1 MDTIPH
7 RFPVLLRAVAVAT
20 LLAAAAV
27 PGAHAV
33 VVTYSAVLNGA
44 NESPPNASPGGGFA
58 EVVVDDVAHTMQV
71 TAAFE
76 GLTGTTTAAHIHGPT
91 ATAGTGTAGVA
102 TTVPTFA
109 GFPLGVQG
117 GVYNATLDLAAT
129 STYSASFVAANGGTA
144 AGAEAAL
151 LQALA
156 EGKTYFNIHTSMYT
170 GGEIR
175 GFLTA
180 SLVPAEQ
187 STWGQAKTLYR

>member
-1 MDTIPH
+1 MHTIPH
-7 RFPVLLRAVAVAT
+7 RLPILLRAAAVVA

-27 PGAHAV
+27 PGAHAA

-58 EVVVDDVAHTMQV
+58 EVVVDDVARTMQV

-117 GVYNATLDLAAT
+117 GVYNATLDLTAT

-156 EGKTYFNIHTSMYT
+156 EGKAYFNIHTSMYT